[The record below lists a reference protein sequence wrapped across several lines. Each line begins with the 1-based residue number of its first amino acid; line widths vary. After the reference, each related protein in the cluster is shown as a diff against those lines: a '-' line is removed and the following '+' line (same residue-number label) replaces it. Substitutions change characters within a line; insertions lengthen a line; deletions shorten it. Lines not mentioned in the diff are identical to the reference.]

1 MWWHQLIGGMT
12 ATGVAWVV
20 FGFIGQIM
28 FTMRFIT
35 QWLASEK
42 AKRTVVPLSFW
53 VWSILGSIVLSI
65 YAIYRQDPVFI
76 LGQLP
81 SVFIYVRNIILER
94 RAKLKAEAQ
103 LLEQTP
109 EQAQPQPQVNA
120 KEFKTLDS

>member
-1 MWWHQLIGGMT
+1 MWWHSLIGSFSGSGM
-12 ATGVAWVV
+12 GWLI

-53 VWSILGSIVLSI
+53 IYSILGSVVLSI

-81 SVFIYVRNIILER
+81 SVFIYFRNIMLER
-94 RAKLKAEAQ
+94 KNNMAMATA
-103 LLEQTP
+103 
-109 EQAQPQPQVNA
+109 NA
-120 KEFKTLDS
+120 ASGTTAASELKTLDS

>member
-1 MWWHQLIGGMT
+1 MWWHSLMGSLSGGS
-12 ATGVAWVV
+12 VAWIV

-53 VWSILGSIVLSI
+53 VYSILGSVVLSI
-65 YAIYRQDPVFI
+65 YAIYRKDPVFI

-81 SVFIYVRNIILER
+81 SVFIYLRNIALER
-94 RAKLKAEAQ
+94 KNNIAQ
-103 LLEQTP
+103 T
-109 EQAQPQPQVNA
+109 AG
-120 KEFKTLDS
+120 EFKSMDS

>member
-1 MWWHQLIGGMT
+1 MWWHSLLGSASAGN
-12 ATGVAWVV
+12 VAWIV

-53 VWSILGSIVLSI
+53 IYSILGSVVLSI
-65 YAIYRQDPVFI
+65 YAIYRRDPVFI

-81 SVFIYVRNIILER
+81 SVFIYLRNISLER
-94 RAKLKAEAQ
+94 KNNLKTAAGEY
-103 LLEQTP
+103 
-109 EQAQPQPQVNA
+109 
-120 KEFKTLDS
+120 KSMDS

>member
-1 MWWHQLIGGMT
+1 MLGSASAGN
-12 ATGVAWVV
+12 VAWIV

-53 VWSILGSIVLSI
+53 IYSILGSVVLSI
-65 YAIYRQDPVFI
+65 YAIYRRDPVFI

-81 SVFIYVRNIILER
+81 SVFIYLRNISLER
-94 RAKLKAEAQ
+94 KNNLKTAAGEY
-103 LLEQTP
+103 
-109 EQAQPQPQVNA
+109 
-120 KEFKTLDS
+120 KSMDS